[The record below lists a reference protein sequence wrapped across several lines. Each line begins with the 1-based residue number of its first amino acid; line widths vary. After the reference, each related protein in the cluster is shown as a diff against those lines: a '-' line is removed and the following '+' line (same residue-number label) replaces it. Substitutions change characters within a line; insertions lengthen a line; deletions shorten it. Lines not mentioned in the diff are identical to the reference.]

1 MDVRIQIV
9 AIVGAAA
16 LLLVDPRARAPAP
29 AAGALRAAVAA
40 RRRRPARPGD
50 LARRAG
56 GARRRSSASPTPP
69 NALFFI
75 AFGFVLVLL
84 LHFSVAVSRLTDQSK
99 VLAQRAGAARGARR
113 ARAARRPGR
122 GRQRRAHR
130 ARGAR
135 ERALGLGIELAMRRS
150 LRRLPAPLL
159 VLLALCVV
167 EALAWAVVVPPL
179 SGPDEV
185 SHVAY
190 VQKIVDAHEIPWVR
204 GESARPAVRR
214 TRRSWATRSSS
225 AASRRSTR
233 TGRGD
238 RPGRRSTRSC
248 GAAREAGHDRADRA
262 DGGFTSAL
270 KNPPAYYLYESLPY
284 LAASSLGIFDQV
296 FVMRMA
302 NVPLFLIAVIFVWL
316 TAGELLHRRRWLQVL
331 ATAAA
336 ALQPLLTHLA
346 ATVNPDV
353 FLTAIWSVAL
363 YLMVVAL
370 KRGLTARLTGALVVL
385 AALSS
390 LTHGRGVALVGP
402 VLLTIGLALWKARRP
417 GVRPAGRSA
426 VALAVVG
433 VLVGTAL
440 LVAIALKGA
449 ITASGVRQF
458 GSYLWQFYLGRA
470 DFLQPIGPD
479 YGFRDV
485 SVDRFFGGYAQFEIG
500 FSPAINDA
508 LWWGMIV
515 IAVLGVTALLK
526 HGPLG
531 ERWDVA
537 VVLVSLPLAA
547 LALVHATAFPIVVG
561 STGDPGRS
569 PAATCYRS
577 SRCTASRS
585 RRRSRGCRG
594 ARGSLPEARCSRRS
608 C

>member
-1 MDVRIQIV
+1 
-9 AIVGAAA
+9 
-16 LLLVDPRARAPAP
+16 
-29 AAGALRAAVAA
+29 
-40 RRRRPARPGD
+40 
-50 LARRAG
+50 
-56 GARRRSSASPTPP
+56 
-69 NALFFI
+69 
-75 AFGFVLVLL
+75 
-84 LHFSVAVSRLTDQSK
+84 
-99 VLAQRAGAARGARR
+99 
-113 ARAARRPGR
+113 
-122 GRQRRAHR
+122 
-130 ARGAR
+130 
-135 ERALGLGIELAMRRS
+135 MRRS

-167 EALAWAVVVPPL
+167 EALTWAVVVPPL

-190 VQKIVDAHEIPWVR
+190 VQKIVEAHEIPWVR
-204 GESARPAVRR
+204 GESTDRRPPYSTQLSDAIIVGGI
-214 TRRSWATRSSS
+214 TPVDANRS
-225 AASRRSTR
+225 
-233 TGRGD
+233 GRPLGTKVD
-238 RPGRRSTRSC
+238 EELW
-248 GAAREAGHDRADRA
+248 AAREAGHDRADRA

-316 TAGELLHRRRWLQVL
+316 TAGELFARRRWLQVL

-353 FLTAIWSVAL
+353 FLTATWSVAL
-363 YLMVVAL
+363 YLMVIAL
-370 KRGLTARLTGALVVL
+370 KRGLTARLIGALVVL

-402 VLLTIGLALWKARRP
+402 VLLTFGLALWKARRP

-426 VALAVVG
+426 VALAAVG

-458 GSYLWQFYLGRA
+458 GSYLWQFYLGRS

-479 YGFRDV
+479 YGFREV

-515 IAVLGVTALLK
+515 IAALAVAGLLK
-526 HGPLG
+526 RGPLG

-547 LALVHATAFPIVVG
+547 LALVHATAFSIVVG
-561 STGDPGRS
+561 STGDPVITGRYLLPLIPLYGIAIAMAVS
-569 PAATCYRS
+569 WLPRRAGIAA
-577 SRCTASRS
+577 
-585 RRRSRGCRG
+585 GG
-594 ARGSLPEARCSRRS
+594 ALLATLVLIQLGAMGNTLERFYA
-608 C
+608 